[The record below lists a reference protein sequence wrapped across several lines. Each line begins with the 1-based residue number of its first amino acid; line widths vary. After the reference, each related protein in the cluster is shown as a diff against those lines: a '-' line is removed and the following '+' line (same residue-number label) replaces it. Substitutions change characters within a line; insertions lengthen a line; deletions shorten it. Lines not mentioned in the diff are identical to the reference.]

1 MKRRVQGWAAAILVS
16 SIVWSGEVLALTQA
30 QIIEKLKPVVL
41 FTVATADGKPLLSLP
56 PDGSKGPLVA
66 GVYFS
71 PQDAEAFV
79 AAFKKKDAARGGQLR
94 VQPVSLGNLY
104 RLRLESRGTEEEVTL
119 AFFANRTEVE
129 WALSLLQAAGRK
141 PEDLQGAPLFAAT
154 VNAGKKQY
162 LTLQQNNRTV
172 VPVYFTKQEMTAFI
186 DRYRRQQANANVPVT
201 VEVLDLEG
209 ILEALQEPTDSQ
221 TKKVMLV
228 TPKAALDY
236 ARTQSGSPIPTV
248 QPPKSPP
255 AEGLAP
261 TPDPH

>member
-1 MKRRVQGWAAAILVS
+1 MKRWVQGLAAVLVS
-16 SIVWSGEVLALTQA
+16 ATVWSPEASALTQE

-79 AAFKKKDAARGGQLR
+79 AAFKKKDAARGAQLR

-104 RLRLESRGTEEEVTL
+104 RLRLESRGSEEEVTL

-154 VNAGKKQY
+154 VNSGKKQY

-172 VPVYFTKQEMTAFI
+172 VPVYFTKQDVTAFV
-186 DRYRRQQANANVPVT
+186 DRYRRQQTNPSAPVT

-209 ILEALQEPTDSQ
+209 ILEALQEPTDAQ
-221 TKKVMLV
+221 IEKVMLV
-228 TPKAALDY
+228 TPRASLDY
-236 ARTQSGSPIPTV
+236 VRSPSDSPAPAA
-248 QPPKSPP
+248 QPPRSTP

-261 TPDPH
+261 SADPH